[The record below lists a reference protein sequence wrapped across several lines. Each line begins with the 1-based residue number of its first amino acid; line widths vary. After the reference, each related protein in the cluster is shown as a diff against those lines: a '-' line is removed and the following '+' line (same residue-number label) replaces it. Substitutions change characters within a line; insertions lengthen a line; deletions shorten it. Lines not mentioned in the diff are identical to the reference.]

1 MKILAMCGN
10 GLGSSFMIKLNI
22 QKVVKELGIEATVEN
37 TDLTTGK
44 TTDAD
49 IYVVASDIAGN
60 FTKDGAK
67 IVALGNIMDTNEIK
81 EKISEYL

>member
-10 GLGSSFMIKLNI
+10 GLGSSFMIKLNV
-22 QKVVKELGIEATVEN
+22 QKVVKELGIDATVEN

-49 IYVVASDIAGN
+49 IYIAAADIAGN
-60 FTKDGAK
+60 FNKDGAK
-67 IVALGNIMDTNEIK
+67 VVALGNIMDTNEIK
-81 EKISEYL
+81 EKISQYL